1 MKIEILN
8 DEYAR
13 VEVEDNKGAKVS
25 KTMSLKTLVNCLR
38 RNEESMESSFMAPG
52 LFKIYET
59 QKYAIYFYLF
69 PARTI
74 PFRHTGHRNPVDIY
88 IPRVVMAFKF
98 SKIPGTSGGNLINT
112 QCFLLDDGDIF
123 NEETPMYHFP
133 FNNYSYSY
141 TPGVCWGEAER
152 EAVNLFKEEFNTFR
166 FEQLYRMFFGSLFN
180 NHLGSNGY
188 LSESLIR
195 RELENSGVENTSSM
209 IDIHYG
215 FYEYLRQIN
224 ESKTLSF
231 CPSRIMR
238 NAMRYQTTESMINAV
253 VNSI

>member
-13 VEVEDNKGAKVS
+13 VEVENAEGVKVS

-69 PARTI
+69 SARTI
-74 PFRHTGHRNPVDIY
+74 PFRHTDCRNAVNIY

-98 SKIPGTSGGNLINT
+98 NKIPGAGGGNLTNT

-123 NEETPMYHFP
+123 NEETPMYHFA

-141 TPGVCWGEAER
+141 TPGICWGEAEH
-152 EAVNLFKEEFNTFR
+152 EAANLFKDEFNTFR
-166 FEQLYRMFFGSLFN
+166 FEQLYRMFFGSMFN
-180 NHLGSNGY
+180 NHLGSNGD
-188 LSESLIR
+188 LSRDLIR
-195 RELENSGVENTSSM
+195 REIDDSGVE
-209 IDIHYG
+209 IDDNILSIQNG

-238 NAMRYQTTESMINAV
+238 NPIRYQTTESMINAV
-253 VNSI
+253 INSI